1 MSTTPTPADF
11 WTHIDHYL
19 ESHYV
24 SSPERPDHVLE
35 HVLRSSELAGLP
47 PIAVSAVQG
56 KFLGLMVEIQGARN
70 VLELGTLGGYSS
82 ICMARALPPDG
93 RLTTLEYDP
102 LHAAVAKANII
113 HAGLADR
120 IEIRIGPALE
130 TLPRLVAERR
140 GPFDLIFLDATKEEY
155 PQYFDWSLKLSRP
168 GTVIIADNIVRAG
181 EVANGATEN
190 AMAQG
195 ARRFHAQIAADPRVG
210 ATAIQT
216 VGTKGH
222 DGFALIRVK

>member
-1 MSTTPTPADF
+1 MSTPQEF

-19 ESHYV
+19 EAHYV
-24 SSPERPDHVLE
+24 SSPERPDPVLE
-35 HVLRSSELAGLP
+35 HVLRSSDAAGLP

-56 KFLGLMVEIQGARN
+56 KLLGLMVEIQGARH

-82 ICMARALPPDG
+82 ICMARALPAG
-93 RLTTLEYDP
+93 GKLITLEYDP
-102 LHAAVAKANII
+102 RHAAVAQANIA
-113 HAGLADR
+113 HAGLNER

-130 TLPRLVAERR
+130 TLPLLAAEGQ

-155 PQYFDWSLKLSRP
+155 PEYFDWSLKLSRP
-168 GTVIIADNIVRAG
+168 GTIIIADNIVRAG
-181 EVANGATEN
+181 EVINAATEN
-190 AMAQG
+190 VMAQG
-195 ARRFHAQIAADPRVG
+195 ARRFHDKVAADPRVS

>member
-1 MSTTPTPADF
+1 MSTPAEF
-11 WTHIDHYL
+11 WTSIDHYL
-19 ESHYV
+19 EAHYTA
-24 SSPERPDHVLE
+24 PDAVLE
-35 HVLRSSELAGLP
+35 QVLRASDAAGLP

-56 KFLGLMVEIQGARN
+56 RLLGLMVEIQGARN

-93 RLTTLEYDP
+93 RLITLEYDP
-102 LHAAVAKANII
+102 QHAAVAQANIVQAGLA
-113 HAGLADR
+113 HAGLAER
-120 IEIRIGPALE
+120 IEIRIGPALD
-130 TLPRLVAERR
+130 TLPRLLAEGR

-155 PQYFDWSLKLSRP
+155 PEYFDWSLKLARP

-181 EVANGATEN
+181 EVINASTEN
-190 AMAQG
+190 VMAQG
-195 ARRFHAQIAADPRVG
+195 ARRFHDKVARDPRVR

-216 VGTKGH
+216 VGSKGH